1 MIALQSGEAAEAIPH
16 YQAALKANPGR
27 LRSLIVL
34 AKVYSS
40 HPDSA
45 IRNAGEALALASRAC
60 ELTRNNHPDAL
71 DALAAAHAE
80 GGNFQEAI
88 KAAQRA
94 IGLARKRG
102 AERIA
107 GAINRR
113 LRLYEAGK
121 PFRQAAAAPP
131 R

>member
-1 MIALQSGEAAEAIPH
+1 M
-16 YQAALKANPGR
+16 
-27 LRSLIVL
+27 VL

-40 HPDSA
+40 HPDDS
-45 IRNAGEALALASRAC
+45 IRDAQQALILASRAC
-60 ELTRNNHPDAL
+60 ELTRNSHPDAL

-80 GGNFQEAI
+80 GGNFQEAV
-88 KAAQRA
+88 KVAQLA
-94 IGLARKRG
+94 IEVARKRK

-107 GAINRR
+107 AAINRR

-121 PFRQAAAAPP
+121 PFRQTGGAGP